1 MYHFITNKFLTWIQ
15 IEFQMEEFPGYFELD
30 RSRQHD
36 FLYPLIFREYIY
48 ALAHDHGF
56 NINRSTLFEN
66 AVYDKKSSLI
76 IVKRLITRMY
86 QRNHLII
93 SDNPNGSVQ
102 NQFWGHNKNLYSKI
116 LSEGVAV
123 IVEIPFSLRVLSSFE
138 RKDKDIAK
146 SHTLRSI
153 HSIFPF
159 LEDKFTHLDYVSHV
173 LIPYPSHLEIV
184 VQTLRYW
191 VKDAS
196 SLHLLRIFL
205 HEYLGSFF
213 TPKKHITLC
222 LKGNSRFF
230 LFLYNSYV
238 CEYESIFLFLR
249 NQSSYFQSTSSG
261 VFFERMFFY
270 VKVENLVEVFVENDF
285 RDIRSFFKDPNMHYV
300 RYQGKSILASKD
312 TPLLM
317 NKWKYYLIDLWQYN
331 FSVWSQPGR
340 IDIKQLCKYS
350 LDFLGYFSNVQL
362 KSSVVRNQ
370 MLENSFLINN
380 AIKKLETIVPILPLI
395 GSLSQAKFCNALGHP
410 ISKPTRTDSSDSDI
424 IDRFVRIC
432 RNISHYHSGSSK
444 KKSLYLIKYI
454 LRLSCVK
461 TLARKHKS
469 SVRAFLKR
477 LGSELVDEFLTE
489 KGVVLALIFPKASGR
504 LYRGRIWYLD
514 IPCINDWLGDAEG
527 SIFIK

>member
-1 MYHFITNKFLTWIQ
+1 
-15 IEFQMEEFPGYFELD
+15 MEEVQGYFELD

-48 ALAHDHGF
+48 ALAHDHGL

-66 AVYDKKSSLI
+66 EGYDNKSSLI

-86 QRNHLII
+86 QQNHLII
-93 SDNPNGSVQ
+93 SANGSVQ
-102 NQFWGHNKNLYSKI
+102 NPFCGHNKNLYSKI
-116 LSEGVAV
+116 LSEGFAV

-138 RKDKDIAK
+138 RKDQDIAK
-146 SHTLRSI
+146 SHNLRSI

-159 LEDKFTHLDYVSHV
+159 LEDKFSHLDYVSHV
-173 LIPYPSHLEIV
+173 LIPYPIHLEIV

-191 VKDAS
+191 VKDAA

-205 HEYLGSFF
+205 HEYWNNFI
-213 TPKKHITLC
+213 TPKKHITIF
-222 LKGNSRFF
+222 LKGNSRLF
-230 LFLYNSYV
+230 LFLYNSYA

-249 NQSSYFQSTSSG
+249 NQSSHFQSTSSG
-261 VFFERMFFY
+261 VFFERIFFY
-270 VKVENLVEVFVENDF
+270 VKIEYVKIEHLVEVFFENDF
-285 RDIRSFFKDPNMHYV
+285 RDVRSFFKDPNMQYL

-317 NKWKYYLIDLWQYN
+317 NKWKYYLVNLWQYH
-331 FSVWSQPGR
+331 FYVWSQPGR
-340 IDIKQLCKYS
+340 IDLNQLCKYS

-370 MLENSFLINN
+370 MLEKAFIINN
-380 AIKKLETIVPILPLI
+380 AMKKFETIVPIFPLI
-395 GSLSQAKFCNALGHP
+395 GSLSQAKFCNAFGHP

-432 RNISHYHSGSSK
+432 RNLSHYHSGSSK
-444 KKSLYLIKYI
+444 KKSLYRVKYI

-469 SVRAFLKR
+469 SVRTFLKR
-477 LGSELVDEFLTE
+477 LGSELLEEFLTE
-489 KGVVLALIFPKASGR
+489 EGVVLALIFPKASGR

-514 IPCINDWLGDAEG
+514 IPCINDWLCGA
-527 SIFIK
+527 